1 MLLRNKEKVI
11 LKINENG
18 EYESNISA
26 VSLILLFRYSVHSFM
41 VMPFIKLLLFNSFMT
56 EVLIIKKPVQLF
68 AEQINGLVSI

>member
-26 VSLILLFRYSVHSFM
+26 VSLILLFRYSVHSYM

-68 AEQINGLVSI
+68 AEQISGLVSI

>member
-18 EYESNISA
+18 EYESNTSA
-26 VSLILLFRYSVHSFM
+26 VSLILLFRYSVHSYM
-41 VMPFIKLLLFNSFMT
+41 VMPFIKFLLFNSFTT

>member
-1 MLLRNKEKVI
+1 MLQRNKEKVI

-26 VSLILLFRYSVHSFM
+26 VSLILLFCYSVHSYM